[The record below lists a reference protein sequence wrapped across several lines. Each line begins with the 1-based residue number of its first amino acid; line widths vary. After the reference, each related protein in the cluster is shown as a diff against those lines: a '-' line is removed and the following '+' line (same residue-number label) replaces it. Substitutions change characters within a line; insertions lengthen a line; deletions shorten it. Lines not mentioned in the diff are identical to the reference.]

1 MSEAHLRQQMIQ
13 IAHLCYER
21 HLLVAMD
28 GNLSVLLDDGNV
40 LCTKAGCHK
49 GFLGDAD
56 LVVIDRKGNKVRGSG
71 DPTSEM
77 AMHLACYDARPD
89 VRAVVH
95 AHPPISVAFTL
106 AGVTMAR
113 CVLPE
118 VVLTM
123 GTIPTLDYRTT
134 GTDDLASL
142 VGEHIRS
149 YDAVLM
155 DRHGA
160 VCVGG
165 DLLEAFCRLE
175 TMEHTALI
183 TKTAQDMG
191 GVKELP
197 ADEAAHLRSMGLKRY
212 GGPPSAVAQADL
224 PGADLPEACLGCTG
238 CTNPNPTGIGPST
251 TGSRMDLRL
260 ARVTASP
267 MQTLGSALS
276 DAARFSLTG
285 STEEQD
291 SALGQAVRDAVVQAL
306 SDGQ

>member
-1 MSEAHLRQQMIQ
+1 MSEAHTRQQMIR

-40 LCTKAGCHK
+40 LCTRAGCHK
-49 GFLGDAD
+49 GFLTDDD
-56 LVVIDRKGNKVRGSG
+56 LVVIDRRGHKVRGQG

-77 AMHLACYDARPD
+77 AMHLACYNARPD

-95 AHPPISVAFTL
+95 AHPPIAVAFTI
-106 AGVTMAR
+106 AGVSMDR

-118 VVLTM
+118 VVLTL

-134 GTDDLASL
+134 GTQDLASL
-142 VGEHIRS
+142 VGDHIRQH
-149 YDAVLM
+149 DAVLM

-175 TMEHTALI
+175 IMEHTALI
-183 TKTAQDMG
+183 TKTARDLG

-197 ADEAAHLRSMGLKRY
+197 PGEAVHLRSMGLKRY
-212 GGPPSAVAQADL
+212 GGPPEAVAQADL
-224 PGADLPEACLGCTG
+224 PGADLPDACLQC
-238 CTNPNPTGIGPST
+238 ST
-251 TGSRMDLRL
+251 DGSEDGVSVVSSGAGMRMAQMR
-260 ARVTASP
+260 AVSEE
-267 MQTLGSALS
+267 TLGSALS
-276 DAARFSLTG
+276 DAARFGLTG
-285 STEEQD
+285 STE
-291 SALGQAVRDAVVQAL
+291 SGGTALEQAVVEAVIQAL
-306 SDGQ
+306 RDGE

>member
-1 MSEAHLRQQMIQ
+1 MSEAHIRQEMLRF
-13 IAHLCYER
+13 ARLCYER

-28 GNLSVLLDDGNV
+28 GNLSVLLPDGNI

-49 GFLGDAD
+49 GMLTDAD
-56 LVVIDRKGNKVRGSG
+56 LVIIDRKGTKVRGEG

-95 AHPPISVAFTL
+95 AHPPISVAFTV
-106 AGVTMAR
+106 AGVSMAR

-118 VVLTM
+118 VVLTL

-134 GTDDLASL
+134 GTADLASI
-142 VGEHIRS
+142 VGQHIRTH
-149 YDAVLM
+149 DAVLM

-160 VCVGG
+160 VCVGS

-183 TKTAQDMG
+183 TKCARDMG
-191 GVKELP
+191 MVQELP
-197 ADEAAHLRSMGLKRY
+197 AQEAVHLRSMGLKRY
-212 GGPPSAVAQADL
+212 GGPPDAVAKADA
-224 PGADLPEACLGCTG
+224 PGADLPDACLGCSG
-238 CTNPNPTGIGPST
+238 CNNPSPTGIGPST
-251 TGSRMDLRL
+251 TGSRHGMTV

-267 MQTLGSALS
+267 LMTMKDALAQAGRHIVAP
-276 DAARFSLTG
+276 DPKP
-285 STEEQD
+285 STPLEEAIV
-291 SALGQAVRDAVVQAL
+291 SEVLQAL
-306 SDGQ
+306 KDA

>member
-1 MSEAHLRQQMIQ
+1 MTEAHTRQQMIR
-13 IAHLCYER
+13 IAKLCYER

-40 LCTKAGCHK
+40 LCTRAGCHK
-49 GFLGDAD
+49 GFLGDDD
-56 LVVIDRKGNKVRGSG
+56 LVVIDRRGNKVRGQG

-77 AMHLACYDARPD
+77 AMHLACYNARSD

-95 AHPPISVAFTL
+95 AHPPISVAFTI
-106 AGVTMAR
+106 AGVSMAR

-118 VVLTM
+118 VVLTL

-134 GTDDLASL
+134 GTVDLASL
-142 VGEHIRS
+142 VGQHIRKH
-149 YDAVLM
+149 DALLM

-175 TMEHTALI
+175 TMEHTAFI
-183 TKTAQDMG
+183 TKTALDMG

-197 ADEAAHLRSMGLKRY
+197 PEEASHLRSMGLKRY
-212 GGPPSAVAQADL
+212 GGPPEAVAQADL
-224 PGADLPEACLGCTG
+224 PGADLPEACTACADAGDGQEGGAPSVLGS
-238 CTNPNPTGIGPST
+238 NV
-251 TGSRMDLRL
+251 RMG
-260 ARVTASP
+260 RVTGAP
-267 MQTLGSALS
+267 LQTMESALS

-285 STEEQD
+285 SASKTETSLERAVTD
-291 SALGQAVRDAVVQAL
+291 AVIRALGDEQ
-306 SDGQ
+306 

>member
-1 MSEAHLRQQMIQ
+1 MSEAHLRQQLIQ
-13 IAHLCYER
+13 ISHLCYER

-142 VGEHIRS
+142 VGEHIYR

-160 VCVGG
+160 VCVGS

-197 ADEAAHLRSMGLKRY
+197 PEEAAHLRSMGLKRY

-224 PGADLPEACLGCTG
+224 PGADLPEACRACTG

-251 TGSRMDLRL
+251 TGSRADLRL
-260 ARVTASP
+260 ARVTASL
-267 MQTLGSALS
+267 MRTLGSALS